1 VVIDYS
7 LTAADP
13 SNGLLYPASIGIVR
27 IGKRLYRF
35 FLILIQKM
43 GTVLKRI
50 EKRGIWLMSIIRFT
64 PYPFQ
69 VGQKIHICEGS
80 RKGDWEVIS
89 VDEKKVGLRCP
100 VTGFE
105 AHWARFCYFVEE
117 KDTPWPVSTEKDD
130 K

>member
-1 VVIDYS
+1 MVCFI
-7 LTAADP
+7 LP
-13 SNGLLYPASIGIVR
+13 LLVLYESKNDCTGFFNFNSKIGN
-27 IGKRLYRF
+27 F
-35 FLILIQKM
+35 SQK
-43 GTVLKRI
+43 K
-50 EKRGIWLMSIIRFT
+50 ENRGIWPMSIIRFT

-69 VGQKIHICEGS
+69 VGQKIHISEGP